1 MKKGIVATLTLLTGI
16 FSAQSYSVEAPGS
29 TLDAMTVYTA
39 RKIITMDSAIPNAT
53 AVAVAGGKIVSVGS
67 LESLQSWTQGR
78 TVTVDNR
85 FKDKILMPGF
95 IDPHVHPSLPAL
107 LTQFPFVAPDDWVLP
122 TGDFPGALD
131 QASYIKRL
139 QDRKSVV

>member
-1 MKKGIVATLTLLTGI
+1 
-16 FSAQSYSVEAPGS
+16 
-29 TLDAMTVYTA
+29 
-39 RKIITMDSAIPNAT
+39 
-53 AVAVAGGKIVSVGS
+53 
-67 LESLQSWTQGR
+67 
-78 TVTVDNR
+78 
-85 FKDKILMPGF
+85 MPGF

-139 QDRKSVV
+139 QELVAQHDDPNVPFVTWGYHQLWHGDIYRPQLNALFPIHP